1 MEQSKKTDKLRLGIY
16 VFIGLAVL
24 TAIEYFLGTIEAASI
39 LLWVIAL
46 LKGALVVIYFMH
58 IGRLF
63 KSEGEH

>member
-1 MEQSKKTDKLRLGIY
+1 MEESKKTDKLRLGIY